1 MKTAWIAALALLV
14 TGALAQPAGAQTL
27 INGAGAT
34 FPYPIYSKWFDEYA
48 KIDPEVRFNY
58 QSIGSGGGIKQIS
71 SRTVDF
77 GASDGP
83 MTDEQLK
90 QAPAELLHIPT
101 VLGAVVTTYNLP
113 GSPKLRFAPD
123 VVADIFLGK
132 ITKWNDPRITATNPG
147 VTLPDQQILV
157 VHRSDGSGT
166 TYIWVDYLS
175 KVSSE
180 WQQKVGKGTSVN
192 WPVGLG
198 GRGNEG
204 VAGQVKN
211 TPGALGYV
219 ELAYAVKNKMPVAAV
234 KNAAGKFVE
243 PTIASTTAAAA
254 GAAKSMP
261 ADFRVSLTNAP
272 GEEAYPIAS
281 FTWLLVYKDQP
292 NELKG
297 RALAKFLWW
306 MSHEGQKYADDL
318 LYAPLPQPVV
328 TSLLALLIAV
338 PLGVG
343 AAIYLAELAPAWIRP
358 PLAFLVELVA
368 AVPSVIYGLWGIFV
382 LAPLLRT
389 WVQPFLGA
397 TLGFLPL
404 FQGPPYGVGMLAA
417 GIILTIMAVPFITA
431 VSREVLLAVPNT
443 QREAALA
450 LGATRWETTRMAVL
464 RYGRSGLVGAILL
477 GLGRALGETMAVTMV
492 IGNRPE
498 VALSLFAP
506 GYTMASVIANEFTE
520 ATSDLY
526 LSALIE
532 IGLLLFVVTVI
543 VNALAR
549 LLVWSVGGP
558 VKTIRE

>member
-1 MKTAWIAALALLV
+1 MSVVAIPHIAVRTAPRNLGDRILRGVLRLAALVLVLLV
-14 TGALAQPAGAQTL
+14 AAIVVEMLRTALPAMHKFGWRFVVTSTWDPVAERFGALPFVYG
-27 INGAGAT
+27 
-34 FPYPIYSKWFDEYA
+34 
-48 KIDPEVRFNY
+48 
-58 QSIGSGGGIKQIS
+58 
-71 SRTVDF
+71 TV
-77 GASDGP
+77 
-83 MTDEQLK
+83 
-90 QAPAELLHIPT
+90 
-101 VLGAVVTTYNLP
+101 
-113 GSPKLRFAPD
+113 
-123 VVADIFLGK
+123 
-132 ITKWNDPRITATNPG
+132 
-147 VTLPDQQILV
+147 
-157 VHRSDGSGT
+157 
-166 TYIWVDYLS
+166 
-175 KVSSE
+175 VS
-180 WQQKVGKGTSVN
+180 
-192 WPVGLG
+192 
-198 GRGNEG
+198 
-204 VAGQVKN
+204 
-211 TPGALGYV
+211 
-219 ELAYAVKNKMPVAAV
+219 
-234 KNAAGKFVE
+234 
-243 PTIASTTAAAA
+243 
-254 GAAKSMP
+254 
-261 ADFRVSLTNAP
+261 
-272 GEEAYPIAS
+272 
-281 FTWLLVYKDQP
+281 
-292 NELKG
+292 
-297 RALAKFLWW
+297 
-306 MSHEGQKYADDL
+306 
-318 LYAPLPQPVV
+318 
-328 TSLLALLIAV
+328 SLLALLIAV

-343 AAIYLAELAPAWIRP
+343 AAIYLAELAP
-358 PLAFLVELVA
+358 AFLVELVA

-417 GIILTIMAVPFITA
+417 GIILAIMVVPFITA

-558 VKTIRE
+558 VKAIRE